1 MCTERGHLLVKCSVV
16 EMDVHKARMMR
27 SGSDRHKASFVQ
39 REKFLTA
46 GVFYFPRDE
55 SVHCLLANA
64 FHALVE
70 VWQALITDF
79 GNPVFIYFFVS
90 ECIKCFPLM

>member
-16 EMDVHKARMMR
+16 EMDVHKARMKR
-27 SGSDRHKASFVQ
+27 SGSDRHNASFVP

-46 GVFYFPRDE
+46 GVFYFRRDE
-55 SVHCLLANA
+55 SVHCLLANTV
-64 FHALVE
+64 HALVE

-79 GNPVFIYFFVS
+79 GNPVLIYFL
-90 ECIKCFPLM
+90 FPTASNVIH